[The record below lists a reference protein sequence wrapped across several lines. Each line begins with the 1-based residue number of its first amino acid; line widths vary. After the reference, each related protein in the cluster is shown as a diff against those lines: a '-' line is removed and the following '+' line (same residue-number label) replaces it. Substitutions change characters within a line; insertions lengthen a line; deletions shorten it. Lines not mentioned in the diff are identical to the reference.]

1 MPSKYKDPAS
11 VTCPESAARSSQRV
25 ANLLALRATC
35 PNCGNSLMQIGLS
48 MRNGLDEWA
57 TYVAILLMTIRLEDR
72 LEMRFTDDE
81 VDGVK
86 TLRDFATIV
95 ASHLGNKDE
104 ATSRSVELT
113 RWAAGELAEDPFWA
127 GRRPTVG
134 TDQLDFDVPL
144 LDALE
149 PDRWKGPSDGSSA

>member
-1 MPSKYKDPAS
+1 
-11 VTCPESAARSSQRV
+11 
-25 ANLLALRATC
+25 
-35 PNCGNSLMQIGLS
+35 MQIGLS

-57 TYVAILLMTIRLEDR
+57 TYVAILLMTIRLEDL
-72 LEMRFTDDE
+72 LETRFTDDE

-86 TLRDFATIV
+86 TLRDFATVV
-95 ASHLGNKDE
+95 AWQLENSDE

-134 TDQLDFDVPL
+134 TDRLDFDVPL

-149 PDRWKGPSDGSSA
+149 PDRWKCQSSNSPA